1 MTKVQSKDIDN
12 KAFLTTGTAPAFEV
26 AIPREAAYAD
36 MDRQKI
42 TINLHASA
50 SAAITINVNWLGAK
64 ALVDNTGTAITSA
77 TADDYLDLIYDLSQD
92 SFIGSAVG
100 VSSENTSVGTTT
112 SVVLWEDVLAGDGI
126 WAVFYWEQRT
136 ITEVGWVEVYHLGDT
151 IDALLNISK
160 TIENE
165 VIISRVFENWF
176 VSVGNP
182 SDLTVT
188 FFGIQNMAT
197 TLSLTQAQVSSAF
210 DLALLYEATYG
221 EKIHANSIVRIE
233 IKIDTVSIT
242 DYYTVQTD
250 VSSAGSLAIAGS
262 WNISTTTS
270 RVEATDFA
278 VTIPAWFDNKSLYFS
293 WEFRTISWSDCKF
306 RVDINGETVYIS
318 DTNIIDDS
326 ATHRFWYIYLNVS
339 AWDTIRAYVKNS
351 WGAWMLY
358 FIDTNWHW
366 VGANP
371 QQTITDWL
379 ANNKV
384 FKSDSR
390 FKQTNKCDWIITTSG
405 LEWEAR
411 DMQINGSLLQT
422 IANVWNDYWL
432 NNIDISTAWSF
443 SILQPAID
451 TPFLVWKWN
460 TDTTIELMLSQASWA
475 KDRSLGKQEL
485 SNITQWF
492 HDTTGTAIRPS
503 TSGNIV
509 EEIKT
514 AGLFY
519 FKMKSQTSS
528 SGQFTVNINWQ
539 IFASSWTNGT
549 KTQFFS
555 VRVPAGT
562 LTIAVWTN
570 KGTSSGSSG
579 LVEITPLYNIVLG

>member
-64 ALVDNTGTAITSA
+64 ALVDNTGAAITSA

-126 WAVFYWEQRT
+126 GAVFYGNQT
-136 ITEVGWVEVYHLGDT
+136 SNNASGWT
-151 IDALLNISK
+151 
-160 TIENE
+160 
-165 VIISRVFENWF
+165 
-176 VSVGNP
+176 
-182 SDLTVT
+182 
-188 FFGIQNMAT
+188 T
-197 TLSLTQAQVSSAF
+197 TLSFWDVDINTSAGFNIELTNWILKSLEFDIAVVWSPTDDILVRISWIGNVNKTLTIPFADLSSTI
-210 DLALLYEATYG
+210 DLGLLYHSTYG
-221 EKIHANSIVRIE
+221 EYMIWDNIA
-233 IKIDTVSIT
+233 IDLRRDGILDVVNYYSVTT
-242 DYYTVQTD
+242 DSVISSSYTIIDMSRTAGDSAEADFD
-250 VSSAGSLAIAGS
+250 VI
-262 WNISTTTS
+262 
-270 RVEATDFA
+270 
-278 VTIPAWFDNKSLYFS
+278 
-293 WEFRTISWSDCKF
+293 
-306 RVDINGETVYIS
+306 
-318 DTNIIDDS
+318 IIDDDWAKDCHQYDFELTS
-326 ATHRFWYIYLNVS
+326 ASTAGTFRLYLNDVLIYTSTLIWSWSWVVS
-339 AWDTIRAYVKNS
+339 VSLYNLWVLTNWDKLRRTARVSSWNPSTTYYVKNQVMHTREYLINS
-351 WGAWMLY
+351 ILL
-358 FIDTNWHW
+358 
-366 VGANP
+366 
-371 QQTITDWL
+371 DWL
-379 ANNKV
+379 DNNKV

-432 NNIDISTAWSF
+432 NNINISTAWSF

-460 TDTTIELMLSQASWA
+460 TATIIGLMLKQTNWA
-475 KDRSLGKQEL
+475 TDRALGKQEL

-519 FKMKSQTSS
+519 FKMMSQTS
-528 SGQFTVNINWQ
+528 GTGKFTANINWQ
-539 IFASSWTNGT
+539 KFTAWWTNGT